1 MKKICELNFSASN
14 LTKETIRKIH
24 VICFL
29 IKKPGMQQGLLGNN
43 EYVSLFYLFIITKI
57 SGFSP
62 YFVNSVIY
70 FL

>member
-1 MKKICELNFSASN
+1 MKKIYELNCSASN
-14 LTKETIRKIH
+14 LTKETIRKFH

-43 EYVSLFYLFIITKI
+43 DYVSLFYLFIITKI